1 MCGSTQ
7 GSGVL
12 FLYMMNMVLM
22 HSVREIEHVFWLLVG
37 SDRLG
42 NSRRW
47 FVLRVLVDWCE
58 LLGWVVL
65 RE

>member
-7 GSGVL
+7 VSGVL

-42 NSRRW
+42 KSRRW
-47 FVLRVLVDWCE
+47 FVRRVLADWCE

>member
-1 MCGSTQ
+1 MCGDTQ

-22 HSVREIEHVFWLLVG
+22 LSVREIEHVFWLLVG
-37 SDRLG
+37 SDRLS

-47 FVLRVLVDWCE
+47 FVLRVLVNWCE